1 MGTLLSVIT
10 IAASFVIVVVDPT
23 SMLVFWGLVIWG
35 VVTVA
40 RSANQPARHTLDTPP
55 RDPEQIL
62 RERFAQG
69 EIDETEYEHR
79 RQVLRR

>member
-1 MGTLLSVIT
+1 MMWWHGDWNGWAWLAMS
-10 IAASFVIVVVDPT
+10 A

-40 RSANQPARHTLDTPP
+40 RSANQPARHNLDTPL
-55 RDPEQIL
+55 RDPELIL

-69 EIDETEYEHR
+69 EIDEAEYEHR

>member
-1 MGTLLSVIT
+1 MMWWHGDWNGWAWLVMS
-10 IAASFVIVVVDPT
+10 A

-35 VVTVA
+35 VVAVA
-40 RSANQPARHTLDTPP
+40 RSANQPARHNLDTPP

>member
-1 MGTLLSVIT
+1 MMWWHGDWNGWAWLAMS
-10 IAASFVIVVVDPT
+10 A

-40 RSANQPARHTLDTPP
+40 RSANQPARHTLDTPT

-62 RERFAQG
+62 QERFAQG
-69 EIDETEYEHR
+69 DIDETEYEHR

>member
-1 MGTLLSVIT
+1 MMWWHGDWNGWAWLAMS
-10 IAASFVIVVVDPT
+10 A

-35 VVTVA
+35 VVMVA
-40 RSANQPARHTLDTPP
+40 RSANQPARHTLDIPA

-62 RERFAQG
+62 RERFALG
-69 EIDETEYEHR
+69 DIDETEYEHR

>member
-1 MGTLLSVIT
+1 M
-10 IAASFVIVVVDPT
+10 
-23 SMLVFWGLVIWG
+23 
-35 VVTVA
+35 VTVA
-40 RSANQPARHTLDTPP
+40 RSANQPAHPGPDTTPP

>member
-1 MGTLLSVIT
+1 MMWWHGDWNGWAWLAMS
-10 IAASFVIVVVDPT
+10 A

-69 EIDETEYEHR
+69 DIDETEYEHR

>member
-1 MGTLLSVIT
+1 MMWWHGDWNGWAWLAMS
-10 IAASFVIVVVDPT
+10 A
-23 SMLVFWGLVIWG
+23 SMLAFWALVIWG

-40 RSANQPARHTLDTPP
+40 RSANQPAQPGPDTAPP

-69 EIDETEYEHR
+69 EIDEAEYEHR

>member
-1 MGTLLSVIT
+1 MMWWHGDWNGWAWLAMS
-10 IAASFVIVVVDPT
+10 A
-23 SMLVFWGLVIWG
+23 SMLVFWGLAIWG
-35 VVTVA
+35 LVTVE
-40 RSANQPARHTLDTPP
+40 RSANQPVRHGLDATPP

-69 EIDETEYEHR
+69 EIDEAEYEHR

>member
-1 MGTLLSVIT
+1 MMWWHGDWNGWAWLAMS
-10 IAASFVIVVVDPT
+10 A

-40 RSANQPARHTLDTPP
+40 RSVNQPARHTSDTPP

-69 EIDETEYEHR
+69 DIDETEYEHR

>member
-1 MGTLLSVIT
+1 MMWWHGDWNGWAWLAMS
-10 IAASFVIVVVDPT
+10 A

-40 RSANQPARHTLDTPP
+40 RSASQPARHNLDTPS

-62 RERFAQG
+62 RERFARG
-69 EIDETEYEHR
+69 DIDETEYEHR